1 MRITCFFRG
10 KEEVK
15 TFDRPEILIGRLS
28 PLSAPD
34 LDLGIDSTIS
44 RKHTRIRLENGQFWV
59 EDLKSTN
66 GTLVNGEPIQKALLA
81 PGSVILLGETTLKLD
96 LPTAL
101 NAAPAS
107 APVQAAPAP
116 APAAAPKPALPLP
129 PKPAVEAAL
138 PKPASQL
145 PRAPE
150 LPKPLAKLGAAP
162 PAPAP
167 TVPPPPPVS
176 PVVAPPPAPPVAPPP
191 APVAMPAPVAATP
204 APVPVAE
211 PVAPIA
217 PPPAPVAAP
226 AAVVPVVAPPPL
238 DAASAEFR
246 KRLAAFLELPLMFT
260 PEMRLDQMLGTVLQ
274 RVVQLMPGGQ
284 RGALLLL
291 DPAKDKLQLR
301 ATTPSPD
308 VIVSESLAR
317 RVMTEGHGFILS
329 RKLQGDVALDT
340 SLVKV
345 ETGMYAPLL
354 LRERPIGAVYVENP
368 VTNQA
373 FSEDDMQLLLTAA
386 HYAAVV
392 IYNHQLQEQLHH
404 NSSLLEHIAP
414 KFPPRTQERLLDLMR
429 LEKLRPAG
437 GKNEVTVLY
446 AELRGFAS
454 DRTTMDPK
462 DVVSMLNDY
471 YPPIIE
477 GIFRYEGTLD
487 KFAGEKIVAVF
498 GSPEPDTQHPEKGVL
513 AALAVTA
520 AIKEAN
526 AKRAARGVPTW
537 EVSVGVHGGEM
548 LCGFTGASGHM
559 VYTLIGDAVDRALAN
574 CRGAAAGDVVITP
587 ELFQKVFK
595 YVDAD
600 RVNVPSGLGD
610 GVEVPA
616 YRVKGEKI

>member
-10 KEEVK
+10 KEEIK

-96 LPTAL
+96 LPATS
-101 NAAPAS
+101 N
-107 APVQAAPAP
+107 AAPAP
-116 APAAAPKPALPLP
+116 APVPAAPAPAALPVRPAATPVAAPKPALPLP
-129 PKPAVEAAL
+129 PKPAAETAL
-138 PKPASQL
+138 PKPAMPL

-150 LPKPLAKLGAAP
+150 LPKPLARLGAAP
-162 PAPAP
+162 AAPAP
-167 TVPPPPPVS
+167 VAPGPAVPPPPAAS

-191 APVAMPAPVAATP
+191 APVAVIPE
-204 APVPVAE
+204 PVPVAE
-211 PVAPIA
+211 PAAPVPA
-217 PPPAPVAAP
+217 PAPAVPVSPPPAPAILP
-226 AAVVPVVAPPPL
+226 PMDAV
-238 DAASAEFR
+238 SAEFR

-260 PEMRLDQMLGTVLQ
+260 PEMRQDQVLGAVLQ

-291 DPAKDKLQLR
+291 DPVKDKLQLR
-301 ATTPSPD
+301 ATVPSPD

-354 LRERPIGAVYVENP
+354 LRERPIGAIYVENP

-386 HYAAVV
+386 HYAA
-392 IYNHQLQEQLHH
+392 IAIFNHQLQEQLHH

-429 LEKLRPAG
+429 LDKLRPTS
-437 GKNEVTVLY
+437 GKNEVTMLY
-446 AELRGFAS
+446 AELRGFAT

-471 YPPIIE
+471 YPPIVE

-487 KFAGEKIVAVF
+487 KFSGEKIIAVF
-498 GSPEPDTQHPEKGVL
+498 GSPEPDTQHPEKAVL
-513 AALAVTA
+513 AALA
-520 AIKEAN
+520 
-526 AKRAARGVPTW
+526 
-537 EVSVGVHGGEM
+537 
-548 LCGFTGASGHM
+548 
-559 VYTLIGDAVDRALAN
+559 
-574 CRGAAAGDVVITP
+574 
-587 ELFQKVFK
+587 
-595 YVDAD
+595 
-600 RVNVPSGLGD
+600 
-610 GVEVPA
+610 
-616 YRVKGEKI
+616 